1 MTDLE
6 GPWTMVV
13 STPFGRYEAALRLG
27 REGDAWVGH
36 IESPFGIW
44 NFAEIDVASDRFSA
58 KFKMTMRGRALN
70 ASIDGRLKDGEIRG
84 ALDTFKYF
92 PVPKIPY
99 VARPA
104 AAQAEDAGVTLP
116 GVRA

>member
-1 MTDLE
+1 
-6 GPWTMVV
+6 MVV
-13 STPFGRYEAALRLG
+13 ATPFGRYEAALRLA
-27 REGDAWVGH
+27 REQAGWVGH
-36 IESPFGIW
+36 IESPFGVW
-44 NFAEIDVASDRFSA
+44 NFAEIDVAGERFSA

-70 ASIDGRLKDGEIRG
+70 ASIDGLLEAGEIHG

-104 AAQAEDAGVTLP
+104 SAPAQPGSAGQP
-116 GVRA
+116 GARA

>member
-1 MTDLE
+1 MKSEELPMANLE

-27 REGDAWVGH
+27 LENGGWVGH

-44 NFAEIDVASDRFSA
+44 SFDELRVAADNFSA
-58 KFKMTMRGRALN
+58 KFKMTMRGRALD
-70 ASIDGRLKDGEIRG
+70 ASIDGRLEGGELRG

-104 AAQAEDAGVTLP
+104 SGSGA
-116 GVRA
+116 